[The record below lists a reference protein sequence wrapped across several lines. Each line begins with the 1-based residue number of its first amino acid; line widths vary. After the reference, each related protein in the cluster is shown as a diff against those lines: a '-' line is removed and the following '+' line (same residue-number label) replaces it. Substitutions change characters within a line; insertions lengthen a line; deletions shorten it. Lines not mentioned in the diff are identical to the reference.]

1 VSLLVY
7 GANGYTAS
15 LIARM
20 AVDGGLR
27 PILAGRNAPA
37 VEAVARPLGL
47 EARSFDLRDTSAVDR
62 GFVGV
67 TVVLHCAGP
76 FVHTAR
82 PMVDACLR
90 NRAAYLDVTGE
101 VPVFE
106 ACAARDR
113 EARAAGVMLMPGVGF
128 DVVPSDCLAAHLA
141 RRLPTATHL
150 VLGISGM
157 GQLSRGTTVTMIE
170 HIHEGGLVRKD
181 GRLTPVPAG
190 HQSRRIDFGRGAEDT
205 IAMPWGDV
213 STAYHSTRIPNI
225 TVFMALPLGM
235 RLGVRLANLM
245 RPILRAESVR
255 RRLTARALAGPPGPS
270 DAQRAAGACRLWGEV
285 TDRAGRRAVSRLR
298 TPEGYTVTA
307 LAALEITR
315 RALGGTAPVG
325 YQTPSTAYGADLIL
339 AIPGCE
345 RTDVPAA

>member
-1 VSLLVY
+1 
-7 GANGYTAS
+7 
-15 LIARM
+15 M

-128 DVVPSDCLAAHLA
+128 DVVPSDCLAA
-141 RRLPTATHL
+141 HL

-298 TPEGYTVTA
+298 TPEGYTLTA

-339 AIPGCE
+339 AIPG
-345 RTDVPAA
+345 